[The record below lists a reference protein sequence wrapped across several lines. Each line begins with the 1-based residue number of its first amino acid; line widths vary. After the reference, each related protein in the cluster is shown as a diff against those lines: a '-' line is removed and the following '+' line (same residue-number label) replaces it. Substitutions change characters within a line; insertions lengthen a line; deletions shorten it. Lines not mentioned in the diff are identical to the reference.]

1 MAILKIS
8 FRKYASKE
16 QAQGYFLKE
25 SQASRASEKD
35 DLKFL
40 YNPYKSYTTIKT
52 IQNPIY
58 GDCYC
63 I

>member
-40 YNPYKSYTTIKT
+40 YNPYKS
-52 IQNPIY
+52 
-58 GDCYC
+58 
-63 I
+63 